1 MDTYRQ
7 NPDGKEEVAGKEKA
21 DRDGVGI
28 QFVSSCSLWLHHE
41 GTSSKI
47 TDIDGVPTICL
58 GIVHFSLGLAIY
70 QQGPK
75 QSQEKWSSC
84 NNGMVINFNF
94 LVDLFWWL
102 IF

>member
-1 MDTYRQ
+1 MVTYRQ

-21 DRDGVGI
+21 DGNGVGVE
-28 QFVSSCSLWLHHE
+28 FVSPRSFRLHHK

-47 TDIDGVPTICL
+47 ADIDGVSTIYL
-58 GIVHFSLGLAIY
+58 RIIHFSLGLTIY

-75 QSQEKWSSC
+75 QSQEKWSAW

-94 LVDLFWWL
+94 GIDLF
-102 IF
+102 